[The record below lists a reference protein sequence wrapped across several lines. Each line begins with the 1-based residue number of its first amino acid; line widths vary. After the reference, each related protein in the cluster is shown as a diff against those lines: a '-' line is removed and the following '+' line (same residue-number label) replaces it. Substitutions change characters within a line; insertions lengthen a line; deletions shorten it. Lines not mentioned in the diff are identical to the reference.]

1 MFRHS
6 MLGIVAVVIAL
17 VAFAP
22 STLAAGPARFG
33 ARLTTDT
40 FPSNAFQGK
49 WCDDQTHA
57 SCTWVERVAYSRP
70 TGYKA
75 PKDGTIRK
83 IRLIAGVPGGFRL
96 QLARV
101 RPGNDPGSYEMKIV
115 RQGKY
120 INYEGQ
126 DPSWDDPDPLKIESF
141 VVNLTVKKGDY
152 LAIKASK
159 ASFLRCDSG
168 GSRILQSEPPLQV
181 GGSYQDA
188 DDTDGCFMLLEA
200 VYA

>member
-1 MFRHS
+1 MFRRS
-6 MLGIVAVVIAL
+6 MLGVIGLMIAMI
-17 VAFAP
+17 AFAP

-33 ARLTTDT
+33 AKLTTDT

-49 WCDDQTHA
+49 WCNDDHD
-57 SCTWVERVAYSRP
+57 SCTWVERQAYSRP

-101 RPGNDPGSYEMKIV
+101 RAGDTPGTYETKIV

-126 DPSWDDPDPLKIESF
+126 DPSWDDPDPLKVESF
-141 VVNLTVKKGDY
+141 TVNLTVKKGDY

-168 GSRILQSEPPLQV
+168 GARILQSEPPLPV
-181 GGSYQDA
+181 GGSFQEPDQ
-188 DDTDGCFMLLEA
+188 TDGCFMLLEA